1 MAVDLDLYRSLHKK
15 IGAFLR
21 LYNRF
26 EVSGVEHIPAS
37 GGALL
42 CPRHQNMSDPFFVG
56 AGMPRELHFLAFDGV
71 EQIPLLGPV
80 FSRLGVVHTVKTSMG
95 RSGDDAGVKST
106 MTVLQGLLESG
117 NMCVIFPE
125 GNINNWFDAG
135 GLKAFRPGAV
145 RLAAQAGVP
154 IVPAGIVGS
163 RWVVPCLFNLQ
174 QLGGPDVGI
183 WLPIALPM
191 PVRLRFGPLFHVD
204 PAAADDKDVAASETE
219 RLRQAVAA
227 ILDEMNDP
235 DSVKHRLA
243 KSQNL
248 LK

>member
-1 MAVDLDLYRSLHKK
+1 MPVDLDLYRSLHRK

-21 LYNRF
+21 VYNRF

-42 CPRHQNMSDPFFVG
+42 CPRHENMSDPFFVG

-71 EQIPLLGPV
+71 ERIPVFGPL

-95 RSGDDAGVKST
+95 KSVDHDGVKST
-106 MTVLQGLLESG
+106 MTALQHLLEAG

-125 GNINNWFDAG
+125 GNINNWFDAS

-145 RLAAQAGVP
+145 RLAARAGVP

-183 WLPIALPM
+183 WIPIALPM

-204 PAAADDKDVAASETE
+204 PAAAEDKEVAARETE
-219 RLRQAVAA
+219 RLRQAVSA
-227 ILDEMNDP
+227 ILDGMNDRNSGKGSLP
-235 DSVKHRLA
+235 PGQKMLR
-243 KSQNL
+243 
-248 LK
+248 